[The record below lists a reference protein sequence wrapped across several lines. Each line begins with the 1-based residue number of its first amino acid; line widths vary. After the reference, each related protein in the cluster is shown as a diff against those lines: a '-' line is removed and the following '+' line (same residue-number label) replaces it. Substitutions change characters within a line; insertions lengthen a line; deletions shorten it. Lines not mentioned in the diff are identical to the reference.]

1 MKVFLDANV
10 LIDVVQNR
18 IDFVETS
25 SKVLQLGLDG
35 ECELC
40 ASDITFTTVSFY
52 ARKNRTQEQLYEVLQ
67 SLRDF
72 IDVAPSGKI
81 AIDWALQQKSKDF
94 EDSVQYYTVL
104 RSGAEYIVS
113 RNVRDYPYNDIPVVS
128 PIEFLKK
135 NGGEIIT

>member
-1 MKVFLDANV
+1 M
-10 LIDVVQNR
+10 
-18 IDFVETS
+18 
-25 SKVLQLGLDG
+25 
-35 ECELC
+35 
-40 ASDITFTTVSFY
+40 
-52 ARKNRTQEQLYEVLQ
+52 Q

-94 EDSVQYYTVL
+94 EDSVQYYTAL

-135 NGGEIIT
+135 MGVE

>member
-10 LIDVVQNR
+10 LIDVVQNC

-94 EDSVQYYTVL
+94 EDSVQYYTAL

-135 NGGEIIT
+135 MGVE

>member
-94 EDSVQYYTVL
+94 EDSVQYYTAL

-128 PIEFLKK
+128 PIDFLKK
-135 NGGEIIT
+135 MGVE

>member
-94 EDSVQYYTVL
+94 EDSVQYYTAL

-128 PIEFLKK
+128 PIKK
-135 NGGEIIT
+135 

>member
-94 EDSVQYYTVL
+94 EDSVQYYTAL

-135 NGGEIIT
+135 MGVE

>member
-18 IDFVETS
+18 IDFVETF

-94 EDSVQYYTVL
+94 EDSVQYYTAL

-135 NGGEIIT
+135 MGVK

>member
-94 EDSVQYYTVL
+94 EDSVQYYTAL

-128 PIEFLKK
+128 PIEKK
-135 NGGEIIT
+135 KKMGVE

>member
-94 EDSVQYYTVL
+94 EDSVQYYTAL

-128 PIEFLKK
+128 PIEYLKK
-135 NGGEIIT
+135 MGVE

>member
-94 EDSVQYYTVL
+94 EDSFNIILRYVL
-104 RSGAEYIVS
+104 ELNILFPEMYVITH
-113 RNVRDYPYNDIPVVS
+113 IM
-128 PIEFLKK
+128 IFLLFLLL
-135 NGGEIIT
+135 NF

>member
-18 IDFVETS
+18 TDFVEAS

-35 ECELC
+35 ECELN
-40 ASDITFTTVSFY
+40 ASDITFTTVSYY
-52 ARKNRTQEQLYEVLQ
+52 ARKNRTKEQLYEVLQ

-72 IDVAPSGKI
+72 IDIAPSGKT

-94 EDSVQYYTVL
+94 EDSIQYYNAL

-113 RNVRDYPYNDIPVVS
+113 RNVRDYPFNDIPVVS
-128 PIEFLKK
+128 PHDFLIMM
-135 NGGEIIT
+135 GVE

>member
-94 EDSVQYYTVL
+94 EDSVQYYTAL
-104 RSGAEYIVS
+104 RSGAEYIDS
-113 RNVRDYPYNDIPVVS
+113 N
-128 PIEFLKK
+128 
-135 NGGEIIT
+135 EINHIHIYRIVLHQQCLCA

>member
-10 LIDVVQNR
+10 IIDVVQNR
-18 IDFVETS
+18 IDFVEAS

-35 ECELC
+35 DCELC

-52 ARKNRTQEQLYEVLQ
+52 ARKQRTLEQLYDVLQ

-72 IDVAPSGKI
+72 IDIVPSGKL
-81 AIDWALQQKSKDF
+81 AIDWALQHKLHDF
-94 EDSVQYYTVL
+94 EDAVQYFSAL

-113 RNVRDYPYNDIPVVS
+113 RNVRDYPYDDIPVLT
-128 PIEFLKK
+128 PTEFLDMMGVK
-135 NGGEIIT
+135 

>member
-94 EDSVQYYTVL
+94 EDSVQYYTAL

-113 RNVRDYPYNDIPVVS
+113 RNVRDYPYNYIPVVS

-135 NGGEIIT
+135 MGVE